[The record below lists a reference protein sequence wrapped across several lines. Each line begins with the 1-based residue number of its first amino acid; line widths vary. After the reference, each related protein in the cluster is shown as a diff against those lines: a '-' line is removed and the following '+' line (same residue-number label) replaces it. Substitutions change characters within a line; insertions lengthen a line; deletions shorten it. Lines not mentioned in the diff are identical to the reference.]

1 MSNSWRILSSTTK
14 EKLLFPRLVRP
25 LQFPWMRRTRLSLL
39 YAAILLCFPPTFAD
53 SIKASLLK
61 KPNKRLGRLKLAANT
76 TSPVHIFVDGERH
89 HNKNKRLCGTGKY
102 AIFGNRQEGD
112 MMSLPSLP
120 LGASLSCLV
129 QPLPPHLPWDRPDLL
144 RWNNKSFF
152 SQIMALMLVKSR
164 GRVG

>member
-1 MSNSWRILSSTTK
+1 MSNSWHILSSTSK
-14 EKLLFPRLVRP
+14 EKLLFPRLVLP
-25 LQFPWMRRTRLSLL
+25 LQCPWMRRRWLSLV
-39 YAAILLCFPPTFAD
+39 YAAILLCFSPTFAD

-129 QPLPPHLPWDRPDLL
+129 HPPPLPWDRPDLL
-144 RWNNKSFF
+144 RWNNKALF
-152 SQIMALMLVKSR
+152 SQIMALMLVKHR
-164 GRVG
+164 DRVG